1 MSPRREGGGAA
12 GAVPSSEPD
21 VVVVGAGL
29 AGLTAAYTLAKAGH
43 EPLVLEARGRVG
55 GRVLGEPLDE
65 RVSLDLGGTWFGPS
79 KHRLTALAAELG
91 IGSHPTYDRGAR
103 LLDYG
108 GRVRRFRAGLPPVP
122 LPDLVAAGRATA
134 GLDMLARTL
143 PREAPWL
150 AAHAEAWDRQS
161 LGRWLDDRIGT
172 GRGRA
177 LVDIAV
183 RTVWGAEPHRIT
195 LLQALSYID
204 SLGGFEALT
213 RVKGGLMADRFLGG
227 AHRVTDALAHRLHG
241 RVLLRSVVRRVRQS
255 GSAVE
260 VETDTMTVRA
270 RRAVVAVPPALAAE
284 IDFTPRL
291 PAARTRA
298 LRGLPMGSIVK
309 VFAVYDHPFWREH
322 GLNGQMVSDRPPVT
336 STFDLS
342 PLDGSLGVLAGFVPG
357 SWARAFSALPAA
369 ERKEAVL
376 ASLARVYGPAARH
389 VKRYVEKDWTA
400 DPYARGCYFGLAE
413 QGLITGPLADMGTPD
428 GLVHWAG
435 AETTW
440 QSFGGMEGAVASG
453 QRSARRILAGLDGGR
468 RPSPEHGSVEPEAV
482 S

>member
-1 MSPRREGGGAA
+1 MSARGKGGGRASA
-12 GAVPSSEPD
+12 EAD

-29 AGLTAAYTLAKAGH
+29 AGLTAAHALRAAGR
-43 EPLVLEARGRVG
+43 EPLVLEARDRVG

-79 KHRLTALAAELG
+79 KHRLAALAAELG

-134 GLDMLARTL
+134 GLDALARTL

-150 AAHAEAWDRQS
+150 AAHAQAWDRQS

-177 LVDIAV
+177 LVDLAV

-213 RVKGGLMADRFLGG
+213 RVRGGLMADRFLGG
-227 AHRVTDALAHRLHG
+227 AHRVADALADRLRG
-241 RVLLRSVVRRVRQS
+241 RVLLGNAVRRVRQTAS
-255 GSAVE
+255 WVE
-260 VETDTMTVRA
+260 AETDTTTVRA

-284 IDFTPRL
+284 IDFTPGL
-291 PAARTRA
+291 PAARVRA
-298 LRGLPMGSIVK
+298 LRGLPMGAIVK
-309 VFAVYDHPFWREH
+309 VFAVYDRPFWRER

-342 PLDGSLGVLAGFVPG
+342 PLDGSHGVLAGFVPG
-357 SWARAFSALPAA
+357 DRAHAFAALPAG
-369 ERKEAVL
+369 EREEAVL
-376 ASLARVYGPAARH
+376 TSLARVYGPAARQ

-400 DPYARGCYFGLAE
+400 DPYARGCYFGLAD
-413 QGLITGPLADMGTPD
+413 QGLITGPLADMSTPD

-453 QRSARRILAGLDGGR
+453 QRAARRILAALAGER
-468 RPSPEHGSVEPEAV
+468 RAAPEPGPGEAEAV